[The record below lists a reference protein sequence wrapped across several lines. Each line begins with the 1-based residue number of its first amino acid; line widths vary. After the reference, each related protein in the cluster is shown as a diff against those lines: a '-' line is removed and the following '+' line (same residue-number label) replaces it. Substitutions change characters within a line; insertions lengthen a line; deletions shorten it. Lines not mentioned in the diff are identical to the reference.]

1 MIKDN
6 HIVKR
11 RKATHFRSGCSEH
24 DRGSTGTHIVYEAL
38 CGDYERKRRKPCPV
52 CLRIAAQ
59 IAEDAKELKKA
70 GVTFRL
76 QPED

>member
-11 RKATHFRSGCSEH
+11 RRATHFRSGCSEH
-24 DRGSTGTHIVYEAL
+24 DRGSMKAHIVYEAL
-38 CGDYERKRRKPCPV
+38 CGNYERKRRKPCSD

-59 IAEDAKELKKA
+59 IAEDAKELEK
-70 GVTFRL
+70 
-76 QPED
+76 